1 MAGMN
6 ATAARTMRTAL
17 GATLCATALAAC
29 SFMPTY
35 ERPAAP
41 VPAASPEVAV
51 PGQGTAPAAGPRA
64 TPPAGDLVWREFYA
78 DAKLRQLIDLALAN
92 NRDLR
97 IAALNIEQARA
108 LYQIQRSE
116 LFPSINATGSGT
128 HQRVPETTSPI
139 GSAYTSHQ
147 YAANIGFAAYELDLF
162 GRIRSLNQSALEQY
176 FATSEARR
184 STHISLVA
192 EVASAYLTLAADQE
206 RLKLAQNTLTS
217 ETETFNLT
225 QKRFDLGAASTLVLR
240 QAQTT
245 VEAARVDVARFR
257 SQVMLDRNA
266 LALLLGAPVPS
277 ELLPESLPDQLNA
290 LGDLPGELPS
300 DLLQRRPDI
309 LQAEHLLRAANA
321 DIGAARAAFF
331 PRIAL
336 TAAVGTASLG
346 LSDLFGSNSGTWTF
360 APTISVP
367 IFNAGALRANLDVAR
382 LQRDIDVA
390 RYERSIQT
398 AFREVSDALAQRA
411 TLDEQLA
418 AQQALIGANADSFE
432 LSRARFDKG
441 VDSYLS
447 VLVFQRAL
455 YNSQQDLIGIRLSR
469 LANGV
474 TLYKVLGGGWSE
486 PATAAALPGAPAS

>member
-1 MAGMN
+1 
-6 ATAARTMRTAL
+6 MRAMISTTRRAVYPAL
-17 GATLCATALAAC
+17 RSTVLAAAVLVAGC

-35 ERPAAP
+35 ERPSPP
-41 VPAASPEVAV
+41 VPADFPEVGGA
-51 PGQGTAPAAGPRA
+51 PSAAGIAAQPAAEI
-64 TPPAGDLVWREFYA
+64 DWRQFYA
-78 DAKLRQLIDLALAN
+78 DERLRRLIELALAN

-97 IAALNIEQARA
+97 VAVLNIEQARA
-108 LYQIQRSE
+108 LYQIQRAE
-116 LFPSINATGSGT
+116 LFPAINATGSGN
-128 HQRVPETTSPI
+128 HQRVPETTSPT
-139 GSAYTSHQ
+139 GSTYTSHT

-162 GRIRSLNQSALEQY
+162 GRIRSLNQQALEQY
-176 FATSEARR
+176 FATAEARR
-184 STHISLVA
+184 STQISLIA
-192 EVASAYLTLAADQE
+192 EVASVYFTLAADQE
-206 RLKLAQNTLTS
+206 RLKLAQGTLKS
-217 ETETFNLT
+217 ETETFELT
-225 QKRFDLGAASTLVLR
+225 QKRFEIGATSNLVLR

-266 LALLLGAPVPS
+266 LALLVGAPLPA
-277 ELLPESLPDQLNA
+277 ELLPDTLADELNA
-290 LGDLPGELPS
+290 LGDLPAGLPS
-300 DLLQRRPDI
+300 ELLQRRPDI
-309 LQAEHLLRAANA
+309 LQAEYLLRASNA
-321 DIGAARAAFF
+321 SIGAARAAFF

-336 TAAVGTASLG
+336 TAAAGSASLT
-346 LSDLFGSNSGTWTF
+346 LSDLFSSGSGTWTF
-360 APTISVP
+360 VPTVSVP

-398 AFREVSDALAQRA
+398 AFREVADALAQRA
-411 TLDEQLA
+411 TLGEQLA

-469 LANGV
+469 LANAV
-474 TLYKVLGGGWSE
+474 TLYKALGGGWSE
-486 PATAAALPGAPAS
+486 AAQQAVAASGR